1 MAEIDFLV
9 RVMFWTILA
18 IMLVILYMLKQV
30 NQTQRH
36 LQSIDQNIEKM
47 VKRTLMDE
55 ERILDDIEHKSS
67 SKKSSTSTKK
77 KKSSS
82 KK

>member
-1 MAEIDFLV
+1 MALGPDTDFLV

-30 NQTQRH
+30 NQTQMH
-36 LQSIDQNIEKM
+36 LQNIDKNIEKM
-47 VKRTLMDE
+47 VRQTLIDE
-55 ERILDDIEHKSS
+55 ERILNDLEHS
-67 SKKSSTSTKK
+67 KK
-77 KKSSS
+77 KKS

>member
-1 MAEIDFLV
+1 MTEINFLV

-36 LQSIDQNIEKM
+36 LESIDKNIEKM
-47 VKRTLMDE
+47 VKKTLSDE
-55 ERILDDIEHKSS
+55 ERILEDVENKGHSKTSSKSKS
-67 SKKSSTSTKK
+67 SKK
-77 KKSSS
+77 
-82 KK
+82 

>member
-1 MAEIDFLV
+1 MEEINFLV

-36 LQSIDQNIEKM
+36 LQSIDKNIEKM
-47 VKRTLMDE
+47 VKKTLSDE
-55 ERILDDIEHKSS
+55 ERILEDVEERKSS
-67 SKKSSTSTKK
+67 ANKKSTKK
-77 KKSSS
+77 K
-82 KK
+82 